1 MTESTSTTPV
11 ISDRRL
17 AGEDGIVHGFFTRE
31 GGVSVGLY
39 GTLNGGPGCG
49 DHADN
54 VSRNR
59 DLAAAALGL
68 SPGSIVTAY
77 QTHSADVV
85 AVETPWTMDAA
96 PRADALVT
104 VTPGLGLGILAAD
117 CAPVLLADG
126 ASRVIGAVHAG
137 WRGAL
142 SGIIE
147 ATVTAM
153 MDLGAQ
159 HQRIAAAVGPCIGQG
174 SYEVGPE
181 FPAPFLAQDRNNEK
195 FFRAAPRQGRYL
207 FDLGAYVA
215 ACLARAGLKSVTPAQ
230 LDTCAM
236 EDQFFSYR
244 RSLLKGEPDYG
255 RNISVIALT
264 E

>member
-1 MTESTSTTPV
+1 MTEPNSTISS
-11 ISDRRL
+11 ISDQCL
-17 AGEDGIVHGFFTRE
+17 AGEDGVVHGFFTRE
-31 GGVSVGLY
+31 GGVSEGFY
-39 GTLNGGPGCG
+39 GTLNGGPGSG
-49 DHADN
+49 DDVDN

-68 SPGSIVTAY
+68 GPGAIITAY
-77 QTHSADVV
+77 QTHSADAVR
-85 AVETPWTMDAA
+85 VETPWALDAA
-96 PRADALVT
+96 PRADGLVT
-104 VTPGLGLGILAAD
+104 KTPGIGLGILAAD
-117 CAPVLLADG
+117 CAPVLLAD
-126 ASRVIGAVHAG
+126 AKARVIGAAHAG

-142 SGIIE
+142 SGIVE

-153 MDLGAQ
+153 EDLGAWRG
-159 HQRIAAAVGPCIGQG
+159 HITAAVGPCIGQT

-181 FPAPFLAQDRNNEK
+181 FPAPFLAQDPACEIL
-195 FFRAAPRQGRYL
+195 FRAAPRDGHYL

-215 ACLARAGLKSVTPAQ
+215 ACLARAGLKPVKPAQ

-236 EDQFFSYR
+236 EQQFFSYR

-255 RNISVIALT
+255 RNISMIALK